1 MIGRD
6 TEDFATSASRKTV
19 KVIFPFIINAVLS
32 GSVQALAAVN
42 LSVSDFWLI
51 CSSSSDDDSWQLS
64 SGFFGQLSVS
74 E

>member
-1 MIGRD
+1 MVIGRD

-19 KVIFPFIINAVLS
+19 KVIFRFIINAVLS

-51 CSSSSDDDSWQLS
+51 CSSSDDDSWQLS